1 MSDTKHTPGPWVLK
15 RATVPVDDGIDVA
28 IIGDGEIIAEV
39 FARASATKWPPVEA
53 NASLI
58 SAAPEMFDLLQR
70 VADYFADTD
79 APIGIEARRILGKV
93 DGQ

>member
-15 RATVPVDDGIDVA
+15 RATVPVDGGIDVA

-58 SAAPEMFDLLQR
+58 SAAPDLLNALKALMDSEGEIHDKVIAAR
-70 VADYFADTD
+70 
-79 APIGIEARRILGKV
+79 EAIAKAE
-93 DGQ
+93 GQ